1 MAATSVSLISFL
13 IEQSPTL
20 FVKLFEQIYLAGFA
34 TLIAI
39 LIGMPLGILAKQ
51 HPRFK
56 HFALGS
62 ANILQTIPSLALLA
76 FLLPFLG
83 IGTKPALVALAV
95 YALLPI
101 MRNTVTGLKNVP
113 AEMVEAADGLG
124 FTTLQKLA
132 WVELPLA
139 APVILAGIR
148 TATAMSVGIATLA
161 AFIGAGGL
169 GDFIYQGLVL
179 NDNRLV
185 LLGAIPAALLALTL
199 DYIIGKT
206 EQYFADKKQQPTLK
220 ITSAARKILLP
231 LLLLIVLLCIGLFNW
246 QHAADGL
253 ASKQTKTLRIATKN
267 STEQLI
273 LGEIM
278 AQLISAKTQLEVE
291 RVFNLGTTAICHR
304 ALVKGEVDLY
314 PEYTGTAYQVVL
326 KQKKII
332 PEQQMY
338 QELQDVYNKEFH
350 LTWLSPFGF
359 DNAQALIVRQDFA
372 SQYHIKT
379 ISDLLPFAKQ
389 MTIGVQAEF
398 LQRPDGFPGLQ
409 KTYGMQFA
417 HIKIMNSG
425 LMYSALKHNDVNV
438 ILGDATDGR
447 ITAYQLQILA
457 DDKKLFPSYYA
468 APVVREATLQKH
480 PEIRTALAPLAG
492 VITNEMMQKLNA
504 QVDLEHRSPAEV
516 ARNFLQT
523 HHAIFLK
530 KS

>member
-1 MAATSVSLISFL
+1 MLTGVSLTSFL
-13 IEQSPTL
+13 IEQTPTL
-20 FVKLFEQIYLAGFA
+20 FIKLFEQIYLAGFA

-39 LIGMPLGILAKQ
+39 LIGMPFGILAKQ
-51 HPRFK
+51 HPCFK
-56 HFALGS
+56 HFALAS

-83 IGTKPALVALAV
+83 IGAKPALVALAV

-101 MRNTVTGLKNVP
+101 MRNTVTGLENVP

-124 FTTLQKLA
+124 FTPWQKLA

-139 APVILAGIR
+139 VPVILAGIR

-206 EQYFADKKQQPTLK
+206 EQYFIDKRRQPTLK
-220 ITSAARKILLP
+220 ATRAARKIFSP
-231 LLLLIVLLCIGLFNW
+231 LLLLIVLFCVGLFNW
-246 QHAADGL
+246 QHATHGL
-253 ASKQTKTLRIATKN
+253 GSKQTKTLRIATKN

-278 AQLISAKTQLEVE
+278 AQLISAKTQLQVE
-291 RVFNLGTTAICHR
+291 RIFNLGTTAICHH
-304 ALVKGEVDLY
+304 ALVKGEIDLY
-314 PEYTGTAYQVVL
+314 PEYTGTAYQVIL
-326 KQKKII
+326 QQKKII
-332 PEQQMY
+332 SEQQMY
-338 QELQDVYNKEFH
+338 QELQTVYNRQFH
-350 LTWLSPFGF
+350 LTWLPPFGF
-359 DNAQALIVRQDFA
+359 DNAQALIVRQNFA
-372 SQYHIKT
+372 KQHHIKT

-389 MTIGVQAEF
+389 MVIGVQAEF
-398 LQRPDGFPGLQ
+398 LQRPDGFPGLR

-417 HIKIMNSG
+417 DIKIMNSG
-425 LMYSALKHNDVNV
+425 LMYSALKQNDVDV

-447 ITAYQLQILA
+447 IITHQLQILM

-468 APVVREATLQKH
+468 APVVQETVLQKY
-480 PEIRTALAPLAG
+480 PEIRAALAPLAG
-492 VITNEMMQKLNA
+492 VITNEVMQKLNA
-504 QVDLEHRSPAEV
+504 QVDIEHRSPAEV
-516 ARNFLQT
+516 ARNFLQM
-523 HHAIFLK
+523 HHAVSLK